1 MFWCNSFREG
11 RMRSFPW
18 IISLTMLLAV
28 AMVGM
33 GSSFAAGEQESL
45 SGASDIEFS
54 ARLIWRSG
62 GKTSKAQ
69 LFVKGDRYR
78 IEHMGGVRTDLGYA
92 GVTIIRL
99 DKQKVWYVLS
109 RRRLVMAVPLT
120 VDYLLPFTVRLDGE
134 TARTLIGDA
143 FAGGRPAKLFEVVV
157 DRSGRRETFFEW
169 VDIERDVLLKLVSQ
183 DRDWAVEYEH
193 IVYSTQPEFYFEPPL
208 GYQRIEATEK
218 QAEAG

>member
-1 MFWCNSFREG
+1 
-11 RMRSFPW
+11 MRSFRW
-18 IISLTMLLAV
+18 VISLAILLAI
-28 AMVGM
+28 AMVGK
-33 GSSFAAGEQESL
+33 GPSSSAQEPESFR
-45 SGASDIEFS
+45 SDNEIEFS
-54 ARLIWRSG
+54 ARLTWRSG

-78 IEHMGGVRTDLGYA
+78 IEHMAGVRTDLGYA

-109 RRRLVMAVPLT
+109 QRRLVVAVPLT
-120 VDYLLPFTVRLDGE
+120 VDYLLPFTVPLNGE

-183 DRDWAVEYEH
+183 DRDWSVEYEH

>member
-11 RMRSFPW
+11 RMRSFRW
-18 IISLTMLLAV
+18 VISLAILLAI
-28 AMVGM
+28 AMVGK
-33 GSSFAAGEQESL
+33 GPSSSAQEPESFR
-45 SGASDIEFS
+45 SDNEIEFS
-54 ARLIWRSG
+54 ARLTWRSG

-78 IEHMGGVRTDLGYA
+78 IEHMAGVRTDLGYA

-109 RRRLVMAVPLT
+109 QRRLVVAVPLT
-120 VDYLLPFTVRLDGE
+120 VDYLLPFTVTLDGE

-183 DRDWAVEYEH
+183 DRDWSVEYEH

>member
-1 MFWCNSFREG
+1 
-11 RMRSFPW
+11 MRSFRW
-18 IISLTMLLAV
+18 VISLAILLAI
-28 AMVGM
+28 AMVGK
-33 GSSFAAGEQESL
+33 GPSSSAQEPESFR
-45 SGASDIEFS
+45 SDNEIEFS
-54 ARLIWRSG
+54 ARLTWRSG

-78 IEHMGGVRTDLGYA
+78 IEHMAGVRTDLGYA

-109 RRRLVMAVPLT
+109 QRRLVVAVPLT
-120 VDYLLPFTVRLDGE
+120 VDYLLPFTVPLDGE

-183 DRDWAVEYEH
+183 DRDWSVEYEH

>member
-1 MFWCNSFREG
+1 
-11 RMRSFPW
+11 MRSFPW
-18 IISLTMLLAV
+18 IISLIILA
-28 AMVGM
+28 AATVGK
-33 GSSFAAGEQESL
+33 GPSSSAQEPESFR
-45 SGASDIEFS
+45 SDNEIEFS
-54 ARLIWRSG
+54 ARLTWRSG

-78 IEHMGGVRTDLGYA
+78 IEHMAGVRTDLGYA

-109 RRRLVMAVPLT
+109 QRRLVVAVPLT
-120 VDYLLPFTVRLDGE
+120 VDYLLPFTVPLDGE

-183 DRDWAVEYEH
+183 DRDWSVEYEH

-208 GYQRIEATEK
+208 GYPMIEATEK

>member
-18 IISLTMLLAV
+18 IISLTILLAV

-54 ARLIWRSG
+54 ARLTWRSG

-120 VDYLLPFTVRLDGE
+120 VDYLLPFKG
-134 TARTLIGDA
+134 TAIK
-143 FAGGRPAKLFEVVV
+143 GGRPAKLFEVVV

>member
-1 MFWCNSFREG
+1 
-11 RMRSFPW
+11 MRSFRW
-18 IISLTMLLAV
+18 VISLAILLAI
-28 AMVGM
+28 AMVGK
-33 GSSFAAGEQESL
+33 GPSSSAQEPESFR
-45 SGASDIEFS
+45 SDNEIEFS
-54 ARLIWRSG
+54 ARLTWRSG

-78 IEHMGGVRTDLGYA
+78 IEHMAGVRTDLGYA

-109 RRRLVMAVPLT
+109 QRRLVVAVPLT

-183 DRDWAVEYEH
+183 DRDWSVEYEH

>member
-1 MFWCNSFREG
+1 MAWYNSLGEGRKRSFR
-11 RMRSFPW
+11 W
-18 IISLTMLLAV
+18 VISLIILA
-28 AMVGM
+28 AATVGK
-33 GSSFAAGEQESL
+33 GPSSSAQEPEIFR
-45 SGASDIEFS
+45 SDNEIEFS
-54 ARLIWRSG
+54 ARLTWRSG

-78 IEHMGGVRTDLGYA
+78 IEHMAGVRTDLGYA
-92 GVTIIRL
+92 GVMIIRL

-109 RRRLVMAVPLT
+109 QRRLVVAVPLT
-120 VDYLLPFTVRLDGE
+120 VGYLLPFTVRLDGE

-183 DRDWAVEYEH
+183 DRDWSVEYEH

-208 GYQRIEATEK
+208 GYPMIEATEK

>member
-1 MFWCNSFREG
+1 
-11 RMRSFPW
+11 MRSFPW
-18 IISLTMLLAV
+18 IIFLTILLACAV
-28 AMVGM
+28 DGK
-33 GSSFAAGEQESL
+33 GPSSSAQEPESFR
-45 SGASDIEFS
+45 SNNEIEFS

-78 IEHMGGVRTDLGYA
+78 IEHMAGVRTDLGYA

-120 VDYLLPFTVRLDGE
+120 VDYLLPFSVRLDGE

-143 FAGGRPAKLFEVVV
+143 FASGRPAKLFEVVV
-157 DRSGRRETFFEW
+157 ERSGRRETFFEW
-169 VDIERDVLLKLVSQ
+169 VDTERDVLLKLVSQ

>member
-1 MFWCNSFREG
+1 
-11 RMRSFPW
+11 MRSYRW
-18 IISLTMLLAV
+18 VISLIILAA
-28 AMVGM
+28 AMVGK
-33 GSSFAAGEQESL
+33 GPSSSAQEPESFR
-45 SGASDIEFS
+45 SDSEIEFS
-54 ARLIWRSG
+54 ARLTWRSG

-78 IEHMGGVRTDLGYA
+78 IEHMAGVRTDLGYA

-109 RRRLVMAVPLT
+109 QRRLVVAVPLT
-120 VDYLLPFTVRLDGE
+120 VDYLLPFTVTLDGE

-183 DRDWAVEYEH
+183 DRDWSVEYEH

-208 GYQRIEATEK
+208 GYPMIEATEK

>member
-1 MFWCNSFREG
+1 MAWYNSLGEGRKWSFR
-11 RMRSFPW
+11 W
-18 IISLTMLLAV
+18 VISLAILLAI
-28 AMVGM
+28 AMVGK
-33 GSSFAAGEQESL
+33 GPSSSAQEPESFR
-45 SGASDIEFS
+45 SDNEIEFS
-54 ARLIWRSG
+54 ARLTWRSG

-78 IEHMGGVRTDLGYA
+78 IEHMAGVRTDLGYA

-109 RRRLVMAVPLT
+109 QRRLVVAVPLT
-120 VDYLLPFTVRLDGE
+120 VDYLLPFTVPLDGE

-183 DRDWAVEYEH
+183 DRDWSVEYEH

>member
-1 MFWCNSFREG
+1 
-11 RMRSFPW
+11 MRSFRW
-18 IISLTMLLAV
+18 VISLAILLAI
-28 AMVGM
+28 AMVGK
-33 GSSFAAGEQESL
+33 GPSSSAQEPESFR
-45 SGASDIEFS
+45 SDNEIEFS
-54 ARLIWRSG
+54 ARLTWRSG

-78 IEHMGGVRTDLGYA
+78 IEHMAGVRTDLGYA

-109 RRRLVMAVPLT
+109 QRRLVVAVPLT
-120 VDYLLPFTVRLDGE
+120 VDYLLPFTVTLDGE

-183 DRDWAVEYEH
+183 DRDWSVEYEH